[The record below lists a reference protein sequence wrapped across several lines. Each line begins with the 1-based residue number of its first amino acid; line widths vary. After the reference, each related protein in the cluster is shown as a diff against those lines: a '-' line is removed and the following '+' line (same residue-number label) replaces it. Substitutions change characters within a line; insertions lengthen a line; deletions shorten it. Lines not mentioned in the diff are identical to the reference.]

1 MPEWLRRQTWNLLDF
16 TRAGSNLLS
25 TKLILFLFLL
35 VNFCPHWDLAL
46 NLELPTNPPIPLPL
60 EPGLKVSLVS
70 QLCFY
75 SFNILIFLPP
85 VGSKRSDQKSNLLF
99 ALRIQALI
107 WSICLSLFFI
117 SLLGC
122 LQRTPYRHHW
132 PFIHLYNSCWRKKK
146 MYDLSQMSFTT

>member
-1 MPEWLRRQTWNLLDF
+1 MPEWLRRQTCNLLDF
-16 TRAGSNLLS
+16 ARASSNLLS

-46 NLELPTNPPIPLPL
+46 NLELLTNPPIPLPL

-70 QLCFY
+70 QLCFH
-75 SFNILIFLPP
+75 SFKNLIFLPP

-117 SLLGC
+117 SLPGC
-122 LQRTPYRHHW
+122 LQRTPLQTPLVFHSS
-132 PFIHLYNSCWRKKK
+132 L
-146 MYDLSQMSFTT
+146 